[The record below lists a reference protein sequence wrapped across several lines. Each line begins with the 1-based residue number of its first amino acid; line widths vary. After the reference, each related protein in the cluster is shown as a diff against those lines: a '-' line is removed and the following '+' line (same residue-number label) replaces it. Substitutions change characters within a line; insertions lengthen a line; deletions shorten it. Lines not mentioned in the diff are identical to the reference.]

1 MSIQAP
7 SKDKSRSRSNAKKQ
21 LPVIEESDDED
32 HSQHTTVEERKK
44 PRPARKGQANQ
55 KEEYDR
61 NEREIEKREFSEP
74 LF

>member
-1 MSIQAP
+1 M
-7 SKDKSRSRSNAKKQ
+7 
-21 LPVIEESDDED
+21 IEESDDED
-32 HSQHTTVEERKK
+32 HSQHTPVEERKK